1 MSEID
6 NTIKR
11 HELEIENE
19 QELTEITEKKIKVEL
34 QEIKAKMDRKLK
46 TWIRNQYKRPRNT

>member
-11 HELEIENE
+11 HKLEIENE
-19 QELTEITEKKIKVEL
+19 QELTEITEKKNKS
-34 QEIKAKMDRKLK
+34 
-46 TWIRNQYKRPRNT
+46 